1 MYSFALCTGP
11 QQTPAEGPRREF
23 PLTPVK
29 FPQFAPRAEGQA
41 SALRGDIPLVSL
53 LQKIHRPADIK
64 PSHFE
69 TTGIHVTPDAPPHDL
84 LPDPSFL
91 PPAAEWNALPPDE
104 LQAVNESTRK
114 PLNNGNLSPGVQTY
128 LERQKE
134 LRIANTAAFRTIRRI
149 PAPAGETAA
158 RLGNA
163 YEFYKNLEFLSG
175 YWLDTSLPSAPEIDD
190 NIPPHLQTHVRAG
203 TGSQLPPDY
212 RQNLLSA
219 FIKLVAYDFGCNVSF
234 PRTEPRLHLTPPGS
248 AAPPSYFNSSVTFI
262 YRTPTDRSSARGG
275 VVEGP
280 VAALSA
286 RSTTV
291 FSTEAD
297 EQLDLAREVVAVLLT
312 AQQRAREGKEERRFG
327 DGKWWATKPRWGGG
341 PGGPIGK
348 EGDRVEAL
356 ASLAATSQPT
366 DLPTSNS
373 STANSD
379 KEKALPTRESKV
391 VAESKRQL
399 SSISSPLPSSAPSA
413 AKPSSKRTKKD
424 GQMAAYDLYRKL
436 LPPSPTWDRKARY
449 LSIGSVPHAP
459 YDDIFLVSAL
469 NHHISV
475 VRARVPKGLLAELEG
490 ARVTGTD
497 TGAGDA
503 WDKVQMWRSK
513 WFDLFLVEERL
524 VAMDLIWGMMGWLMR
539 KIDVPPAATTP
550 LGGGVPPPAETGA
563 ETAGERMDL
572 S

>member
-1 MYSFALCTGP
+1 MYSFALPTGP
-11 QQTPAEGPRREF
+11 PQPTPSAEGPRREF
-23 PLTPVK
+23 PVTPVK
-29 FPQFAPRAEGQA
+29 FPQFAPKAEGQA

-69 TTGIHVTPDAPPHDL
+69 TIGIHVTPDAPLHDL

-91 PPAAEWNALPPDE
+91 PPSSEWNSVPQDD
-104 LQAVNESTRK
+104 LQALNESTRK
-114 PLNNGNLSPGVQTY
+114 PLNNGNLSPGAQTY

-134 LRIANTAAFRTIRRI
+134 LRIPNISAFRTIRRI

-163 YEFYKNLEFLSG
+163 YEFYKNLEFFSG
-175 YWLDTSLPSAPEIDD
+175 YWPDTSLTSAPEIDD
-190 NIPPHLQTHVRAG
+190 NIPPHLQTHVRTG
-203 TGSQLPPDY
+203 SGSQLPPDY

-234 PRTEPRLHLTPPGS
+234 PRTEPRLHLTP
-248 AAPPSYFNSSVTFI
+248 AAAVAPPSYFNSSVTFI

-286 RSTTV
+286 RSTTG

-356 ASLAATSQPT
+356 ANLASTSQP
-366 DLPTSNS
+366 DLPTSNAS
-373 STANSD
+373 ASNSD
-379 KEKALPTRESKV
+379 KEKELPTRESKV
-391 VAESKRQL
+391 VTESKRQL
-399 SSISSPLPSSAPSA
+399 SSISSPLPSSASGPPSA
-413 AKPSSKRTKKD
+413 KSSSKRPKKD

-449 LSIGSVPHAP
+449 LSIGSVPGAS

-475 VRARVPKGLLAELEG
+475 VRARVPKALLAELEG
-490 ARVTGTD
+490 ENA
-497 TGAGDA
+497 AAAEA

-524 VAMDLIWGMMGWLMR
+524 LAMDLVWGMMGWLMR
-539 KIDVPPAATTP
+539 KIQVPAQSTEGAAE
-550 LGGGVPPPAETGA
+550 GEAEK
-563 ETAGERMDL
+563 MDL